1 VRSDPTA
8 WKGSFRTRA
17 QAKDFETVAI
27 QIYNTLTRSKHE
39 LRTLDASKLRLFVCG
54 PTVYDYSHLGH
65 GKTYTQFDF
74 VARYL
79 SFRGYDVVY
88 LQNITDVDDKII
100 QRARTKGVHPKDLA
114 AEFEGYYLED
124 MQALH
129 NTSVTEYA
137 RAHDFIDEIVSQVK
151 RLAEKGLAYRIPDGW
166 YFDLSRFPGY
176 GKLSGRT
183 EVQADDAL
191 SRVDENPDKR
201 NPGDFCLWKMRKPD
215 EPFWITQLGEGRPG
229 WHIEDTAIT
238 ESVFGPQYDIHG
250 GAVDLIFPHHEA
262 EIAQMEGVS
271 GLEPMVNT
279 WMHTGFLRTVGA
291 RMAKSAGNF
300 VTIREALAKYDYRVL
315 RYFFIS
321 HHYRSAIE
329 FSPNILESSGKALG
343 RIDSFVRSI
352 SPSYDDE
359 DSADLV
365 GRYREVILSRL
376 DDDFDTP

>member
-1 VRSDPTA
+1 
-8 WKGSFRTRA
+8 
-17 QAKDFETVAI
+17 
-27 QIYNTLTRSKHE
+27 
-39 LRTLDASKLRLFVCG
+39 
-54 PTVYDYSHLGH
+54 
-65 GKTYTQFDF
+65 
-74 VARYL
+74 
-79 SFRGYDVVY
+79 
-88 LQNITDVDDKII
+88 
-100 QRARTKGVHPKDLA
+100 
-114 AEFEGYYLED
+114 
-124 MQALH
+124 
-129 NTSVTEYA
+129 
-137 RAHDFIDEIVSQVK
+137 
-151 RLAEKGLAYRIPDGW
+151 
-166 YFDLSRFPGY
+166 
-176 GKLSGRT
+176 
-183 EVQADDAL
+183 
-191 SRVDENPDKR
+191 
-201 NPGDFCLWKMRKPD
+201 MRKPD
-215 EPFWITQLGEGRPG
+215 EPFWITELGEGRPG

-300 VTIREALAKYDYRVL
+300 VTIREALAEYDYRVL

-376 DDDFDTP
+376 DDDFDTPGALAALFDFVREENRRGNPGRRVFALLGELNGFLDFMNLARPDLEADVSKQVDRREELRQERRFQEADEIRSHLRAQGIQLEDTPSGVRWWRDDTHPAALD